1 MQAPYNRPGNQN
13 LDQSPSTTMSEP
25 ESDKDKDDPARPSGR
40 VRHDSGGRAV
50 WEWAVDSGRHAIDST
65 SRLLKKL
72 DLSGLQLEDDKK
84 SSDKSLLEDGEIP
97 SITETRADPQA
108 GSKRGFNPYDSRTV
122 ARKKPVSGKPQPP
135 PVARVTQPVRPP
147 KPAGLFAR
155 MFGKD
160 KK

>member
-1 MQAPYNRPGNQN
+1 
-13 LDQSPSTTMSEP
+13 MS
-25 ESDKDKDDPARPSGR
+25 SSDKDDPAKPSGR
-40 VRHDSGGRAV
+40 VRHDAGGRAV

-72 DLSGLQLEDDKK
+72 DLSGLQLMDDSKK
-84 SSDKSLLEDGEIP
+84 PSDKTLLEDGEVP
-97 SITETRADPQA
+97 SISDTKMDPQA

-122 ARKKPVSGKPQPP
+122 ARKKPVAGKPQPP
-135 PVARVTQPVRPP
+135 ATPRVTQPVRPAP
-147 KPAGLFAR
+147 PPGFFAR